1 MQKIHRSTVS
11 GSTATPLRRFRQGL
25 FAALLAVVSLCSANS
40 FAVPNPDGNYNLSM
54 DARAGSPYPPSDNY
68 SADLKTSGVGPAF
81 TVPVSRHHIIA
92 YNQLRDFYM
101 SVVQRGHLKELK
113 GFWDGFGARF
123 LSYGQDNRV
132 NVTAPVAADYDQA
145 KTLLEEIGRGVVR
158 ANAGVP
164 PRPLGWDTF
173 HGFYTWMPWNLFL
186 GPNGRNDDPGEQ
198 FETNAQ
204 YIINNKDTWNTIINV
219 RDNMLSY
226 QRDGNVK
233 TLANINS
240 QLLRLSARTRV
251 YPLVSDQ
258 WIRVAPNVYK
268 IRVPAN

>member
-1 MQKIHRSTVS
+1 MQKITRSS
-11 GSTATPLRRFRQGL
+11 GSRSLASPLQRLRLGL
-25 FAALLAVVSLCSANS
+25 FAGLLGLLGLCSSNS
-40 FAVPNPDGNYNLSM
+40 FAVPNPAGDYNLSM

-68 SADLKTSGVGPAF
+68 SADLKTSGVGPAY

-113 GFWDGFGARF
+113 GFWDGFGGRF
-123 LSYGQDNRV
+123 TSYGRDNGV
-132 NVTAPVAADYDQA
+132 NVTPPVAADYDQA

-186 GPNGRNDDPGEQ
+186 GPNGRNDDPGEN

-204 YIINNKDTWNTIINV
+204 YIVNNKDTWNTILNL
-219 RDNMLSY
+219 RSNMQSY
-226 QRDGNVK
+226 MRDGNVK
-233 TLANINS
+233 TLGDINS
-240 QLLRLSARTRV
+240 QLLRLSSRTRV
-251 YPLVSDQ
+251 YPLISDQ

>member
-1 MQKIHRSTVS
+1 MHKTPRSS
-11 GSTATPLRRFRQGL
+11 LFDSTGAALRRFQAGL
-25 FAALLAVVSLCSANS
+25 LAALLVVLGLCSSAS
-40 FAVPNPDGNYNLSM
+40 YAVPNPDGNYNLSM
-54 DARAGSPYPPSDNY
+54 DARAGSPYPPSNNY
-68 SADLKTSGVGPAF
+68 NADLTASGVGAAY

-101 SVVQRGHLKELK
+101 SVMQRGHLKELK
-113 GFWDGFGARF
+113 GFWDGFGGR
-123 LSYGQDNRV
+123 LPSYGRDNQV
-132 NVTAPVAADYDQA
+132 NVTPAVQADYDQA

-186 GPNGRNDDPGEQ
+186 GPNGRNDDPGEA
-198 FETNAQ
+198 FERNAQ
-204 YIINNKDTWNTIINV
+204 YIINNTDTWNTIVNL

-226 QRDGNVK
+226 TRDGNVK
-233 TLANINS
+233 TLATINS
-240 QLLRLSARTRV
+240 QLLRLSARTKV

-258 WIRVAPNVYK
+258 WVRVAPNVYK
-268 IRVPAN
+268 IRVPAQ

>member
-1 MQKIHRSTVS
+1 MQNIPRSRLL
-11 GSTATPLRRFRQGL
+11 GGAGTALRRFKGGL
-25 FAALLAVVSLCSANS
+25 LAALVVLGLGSSAS
-40 FAVPNPDGNYNLSM
+40 YAVPNPNGEYNLNM
-54 DARAGSPYPPSDNY
+54 EARAGSPYPASNNY
-68 SADLKTSGVGPAF
+68 NADLTASGIGAAY

-113 GFWDGFGARF
+113 GFWDGFGGRL
-123 LSYGQDNRV
+123 LSYGRDNQV
-132 NVTAPVAADYDQA
+132 NVTPAVEADYDQA

-158 ANAGVP
+158 ANAAL

-186 GPNGRNDDPGEQ
+186 GPNGRNDDPGEA

-204 YIINNKDTWNTIINV
+204 YIVNNADTWNTIVNL

-226 QRDGNVK
+226 MRDGNVK
-233 TLANINS
+233 TLASINS
-240 QLLRLSARTRV
+240 QLLRLSSRTRV

-258 WIRVAPNVYK
+258 WVRVAPNVYK
-268 IRVPAN
+268 IRVPAK